1 MLRLRRYRA
10 FLIFAIIA
18 IGALYH
24 FRGLGS
30 IETAGAASVEGLKK
44 FGGHED
50 HSSTTTLS
58 EPDSISDHDIN
69 NVGQAGEQAYGSVVS
84 AVSDKI
90 ASVSATPAII
100 TTESVEE
107 PEATPS
113 ITTTDS
119 VEEPEVTP
127 AKSLLDTDEDE
138 ADDSALVVDKSAAAD
153 DATDAASA
161 AAQPNLSA
169 QGGQG
174 RLEVIGDDTIPKIHW
189 KKQLE
194 HFPVPPEMIIQ
205 LPSGKPKAIPKIQ
218 YDFPDESAKEKVDRE
233 KKLGIIKKTFMFSW
247 SGYKKNAWM
256 HDELS
261 PTSGQYRDPFCG
273 WAATLVDSLDTLWMM
288 GLKSEFE
295 EATKAV
301 ANIDFTTSIRND
313 IPLFETVIRYLGGL
327 IAAYDLGG
335 SKYKILL
342 DKAVELAEI
351 LIGAF
356 DTPNRMPMTF
366 YLWKPYV
373 NDQRFHF
380 ELSLPLNSAFA
391 SQPHRANTRVVL
403 AELGSLSVE
412 FTRLAQITKEAKY
425 YDAVARITI
434 EFEKW
439 QNYTKMPGLWPQKV
453 DASGCKKEEVSSI
466 SPIEHSMQKGA
477 GVSQSLPQGG
487 QLSEQF
493 ADIAASPSTDDSA
506 ITAGNLKHQV
516 KSGSLDGEDELSQEP
531 STKTEFTKRQL
542 SDDEFTVASPSPKPD
557 CVPQGLASPPYSTVE
572 TFTLGGQADSV
583 YEYLP
588 KEYMLL
594 GGLESQYQSMY
605 EMSVE
610 ATIKYLLFRPMIP
623 EEKREVLFA
632 GQVSTQGHLEDDD
645 DVKLKAEGTHL
656 TCFVGGMFAIGA
668 KIFDRKGDLD
678 LAKKL
683 TDGCVWAYESTT
695 TGIMPEHFLALPCE
709 SREKCPWNETVY
721 WEALDPYRSTRVSST
736 SHQAVLEEKNTIPL
750 GMTTVDGDLGPNSQQ
765 DPQEEVLSVPRV
777 AVSEEDTEDLSGKTI
792 VKRQLADT
800 EDDSIDNA
808 TEPTNST
815 KPKLGVLGEAQAE
828 EDDSNSPNLAASE
841 SSAEYKENIKP
852 TADEATEDAD
862 SATAITPEVSQ
873 YTPPPIPT
881 QEESAKGRIRD
892 ERLPPGIVRVTGSK
906 YILR

>member
-18 IGALYH
+18 LGALYH

-30 IETAGAASVEGLKK
+30 IESAGAASVDGLKN
-44 FGGHED
+44 FGGHAD
-50 HSSTTTLS
+50 HSSTTTPS
-58 EPDSISDHDIN
+58 EPGSISEEDDEKN
-69 NVGQAGEQAYGSVVS
+69 GQAGEQAYDSVVS

-90 ASVSATPAII
+90 AITSSTPAVT

-107 PEATPS
+107 PEASPT
-113 ITTTDS
+113 
-119 VEEPEVTP
+119 
-127 AKSLLDTDEDE
+127 KSLLATDEDE
-138 ADDSALVVDKSAAAD
+138 AEDSALVVDETAAVD
-153 DATDAASA
+153 DAPDTAPV
-161 AAQPNLSA
+161 AAQPNLNT

-189 KKQLE
+189 KKQPE

-218 YDFPDESAKEKVDRE
+218 HDFRDESAKEKVDRE

-301 ANIDFTTSIRND
+301 ANIDFTASIRND

-366 YLWKPYV
+366 YLWKPT
-373 NDQRFHF
+373 
-380 ELSLPLNSAFA
+380 FA

-439 QNYTKMPGLWPQKV
+439 QNHTKMPGLWPQKV
-453 DASGCKKEEVSSI
+453 DASGCTKEEVSPI

-477 GVSQSLPQGG
+477 GISQSLPQGG
-487 QLSEQF
+487 QLSGQF
-493 ADIAASPSTDDSA
+493 PDTAASPSADDGA
-506 ITAGNLKHQV
+506 VTAGEFKHQV
-516 KSGSLDGEDELSQEP
+516 KTGNLNSKDEFSQEP
-531 STKTEFTKRQL
+531 STKTEFSKRQL
-542 SDDEFTVASPSPKPD
+542 SDDDLTVASPSPKPD
-557 CVPQGLASPPYSTVE
+557 CIPQGLASPPYSSVE

-610 ATIKYLLFRPMIP
+610 ATKKYLLFRPMIP
-623 EEKREVLFA
+623 EEKRDILFA
-632 GQVSTQGHLEDDD
+632 GQVSTQGHLDDD
-645 DVKLKAEGTHL
+645 NDVKLKAEGTHL

-668 KIFDRKGDLD
+668 KIFDREGDLN

-695 TGIMPEHFLALPCE
+695 TGIMPEHFLALPCKN
-709 SREKCPWNETVY
+709 REKCPWNETAY
-721 WEALDPYRSTRVSST
+721 WEALDPYGSTRVSSP
-736 SHQAVLEEKNTIPL
+736 SHQAVLEDKSSIPR
-750 GMTTVDGDLGPNSQQ
+750 GMKTVDGVLGPNSQQ
-765 DPQEEVLSVPRV
+765 DPEKEVLPVARAAVP
-777 AVSEEDTEDLSGKTI
+777 EEDTEELPGKTI
-792 VKRQLADT
+792 VKRQLADI
-800 EDDSIDNA
+800 EDDSIEED
-808 TEPTNST
+808 TELKTST
-815 KPKLGVLGEAQAE
+815 KPKSGGLLEAQSE
-828 EDDSNSPNLAASE
+828 EDDDNSPKLADSN
-841 SSAEYKENIKP
+841 SSAEYKKNTKA
-852 TADEATEDAD
+852 TTDEATEDVD
-862 SATAITPEVSQ
+862 SATTIIPEIPV

-881 QEESAKGRIRD
+881 QEESAKERIRN

>member
-30 IETAGAASVEGLKK
+30 IESAGAASVEGLKK

-50 HSSTTTLS
+50 HGSTTALS
-58 EPDSISDHDIN
+58 EPDSISEEDVE
-69 NVGQAGEQAYGSVVS
+69 NVGQASEQAYDSVVS
-84 AVSDKI
+84 AVSDQI
-90 ASVSATPAII
+90 AITSPTPAIT

-107 PEATPS
+107 PEASPT
-113 ITTTDS
+113 
-119 VEEPEVTP
+119 
-127 AKSLLDTDEDE
+127 KSLLATDDDE
-138 ADDSALVVDKSAAAD
+138 TDGSALEGDESAAVD
-153 DATDAASA
+153 DAADAAPV
-161 AAQPNLSA
+161 AAQPNLNTQA
-169 QGGQG
+169 GQG

-189 KKQLE
+189 KKQPE
-194 HFPVPPEMIIQ
+194 HFPVPPERIIQ
-205 LPSGKPKAIPKIQ
+205 LPSGKPKSIPKIQ
-218 YDFPDESAKEKVDRE
+218 HDFHDESATEKVDRE
-233 KKLGIIKKTFMFSW
+233 KKLGIIRKTFMFSW

-288 GLKSEFE
+288 GLKKEFE
-295 EATKAV
+295 EATEAV
-301 ANIDFTTSIRND
+301 ANIDFTASIRND

-373 NDQRFHF
+373 DDHRFYF
-380 ELSLPLNSAFA
+380 ELSLPLHSTFA

-439 QNYTKMPGLWPQKV
+439 QNHTKMPGLWPQKV
-453 DASGCKKEEVSSI
+453 DASGCTKEEVSAI
-466 SPIEHSMQKGA
+466 SPLEHSMQKGA
-477 GVSQSLPQGG
+477 GISQSLPQGG
-487 QLSEQF
+487 QLPGQF
-493 ADIAASPSTDDSA
+493 SDIPASPSADDGA
-506 ITAGNLKHQV
+506 VTAGKSKDEV
-516 KSGSLDGEDELSQEP
+516 KTGTLNGEDELSQEP

-542 SDDEFTVASPSPKPD
+542 SDDELTLASPSPKPD
-557 CVPQGLASPPYSTVE
+557 CVPQGLASPPYSSVE

-610 ATIKYLLFRPMIP
+610 TTKKYLLFRPMIP
-623 EEKREVLFA
+623 DEKRDILFA
-632 GQVSTQGHLEDDD
+632 GQVTTQGHLEDSN

-709 SREKCPWNETVY
+709 SLEKCPWNETAY
-721 WEALDPYRSTRVSST
+721 WEALDPYGSTRISSPPR
-736 SHQAVLEEKNTIPL
+736 QAVLKDKDTVPR
-750 GMTTVDGDLGPNSQQ
+750 GMTTVDGVLGSKSQQ
-765 DPQEEVLSVPRV
+765 DPQEEVLSVAKG
-777 AVSEEDTEDLSGKTI
+777 AVSEEDTEESSGKTI
-792 VKRQLADT
+792 VKRQLADI
-800 EDDSIDNA
+800 EDDSIDDA
-808 TEPTNST
+808 PGLTTST
-815 KPKLGVLGEAQAE
+815 KRKPGILDDAQSE
-828 EDDSNSPNLAASE
+828 EDDNDSPNLADSNL
-841 SSAEYKENIKP
+841 STEYKKNITA
-852 TADEATEDAD
+852 TADEATEDVNP
-862 SATAITPEVSQ
+862 ATAIKPEVPE

-881 QEESAKGRIRD
+881 QEETAKERIRN